1 MIKKYLYDNFVVV
14 LFFIA
19 GLMVLVISIYTSIL
33 ISSLSSSFLFSVEE
47 RLRYSSRAAS
57 HLVTAE
63 ELAQLAVPEDMNK
76 PVFSEVRNRLFTFA
90 EEFNVYFVYFLR
102 PVEGGMF
109 QFIVDN
115 DETSETV
122 NLSTSPIKGEPA
134 PVEAM
139 EGRTVVSGLGIYSAG
154 YNGLLSSYSPVFDST
169 GRVIALAGVDIAD
182 EYILKTRNRIVF
194 LAVIILVSSAVV
206 ISSGCLSFLINKK
219 NQAAF
224 LRRVKQQELMSEL
237 AGNFIS
243 SGDSSV
249 MINGILRI
257 TGGFMGVDR
266 MFIARP
272 DGDAGAARAVYFW
285 CARDDGFT
293 SLSGGGIGDVMVNSF
308 PREQPAVIPVIY
320 CGDTHEDSR
329 YEVMDAA
336 GLKSFVMA
344 PLYAGGIF
352 WGVLSIG
359 QFALRN
365 WSEGDRQLVSTMSSV
380 IAGVLDRD
388 LREKDREAALKQAER
403 ASKAKSDF
411 LANMSHEMRTPMNA
425 IIGMISIAKNSGSAE
440 KKEYCLKKIEDAS
453 SHLLGV
459 INDILDMSKIEA
471 NKFELSPD
479 DFCFE
484 RMLQKVVGVIN
495 FKVEEK
501 RQNFTVHID
510 RNIPA
515 FLNGDDQRLAQVIT
529 NLLSNAVKFTPENG
543 ILNLDAELEKKEGG
557 VCTIKTSVRDSGIGI
572 SREQQNR
579 LFNSFEQADSST
591 SRKFGGTGLGLAI
604 SKNIVKM
611 MGGSIGVESEPGKG
625 SVFTFTVQLK
635 EAEEQKEPGRDQI
648 DWKSIRVLAVDD
660 DMGVR
665 DYFADISERLGFF
678 CETAADG
685 GEAVSMIEKN
695 GSYDIYFVDWKMPGL
710 DGVELSRW
718 IREKTGVRAVVIMI
732 SAAGWNV
739 IEDEAR
745 KAGVDRF
752 LSKPLFPSSIADSI
766 SRVLG
771 TGQLSVSA
779 AKKEKRE
786 RFDGKRILL
795 AEDMEINREI
805 VLTLLEPTGVRI
817 DCAENGAE
825 AYRLFRENPEAY
837 DMIFM
842 DVQMPEMDGY
852 EATGKIREFEREHP
866 RTAFSRSGAAREGV
880 SGGPERVPI
889 VAMTANVF
897 REDVE
902 KCINAGMDSHVGK
915 PLDIDEL
922 MSTLHRYLRGA

>member
-47 RLRYSSRAAS
+47 RLCYASRAAAR
-57 HLVTAE
+57 LVTAE
-63 ELAQLAVPEDMNK
+63 ELAQLTVPEDMKK
-76 PVFSEVRNRLFTFA
+76 PLFAKIRNRLFTFA
-90 EEFNVYFVYFLR
+90 GEYNVLFVYFLR
-102 PVEGGMF
+102 PVEGDMF
-109 QFIVDN
+109 QFIADN
-115 DETSETV
+115 DTTSGTV
-122 NLSTSPIKGEPA
+122 DLSKPPIAGEPA
-134 PVEAM
+134 PVEALK
-139 EGRTVVSGLGIYSAG
+139 GRTVASRLGIYSAG
-154 YNGLLSSYSPVFDST
+154 YNGLISSYSPIFDRA

-182 EYILKTRNRIVF
+182 DYILETRNRIILLV
-194 LAVIILVSSAVV
+194 VIILVSSLVV

-219 NQAAF
+219 NQGAF
-224 LRRVKQQELMSEL
+224 LRRVKQQALMSEI

-249 MINGILRI
+249 MINEILRI
-257 TGGFMGVDR
+257 TGEFMRVDR
-266 MFIARP
+266 MLIAQP
-272 DGDAGAARAVYFW
+272 YGDAGTAASAVYFW
-285 CARDDGFT
+285 CARDDVVTVPSKEKMGAFMT
-293 SLSGGGIGDVMVNSF
+293 DSF
-308 PREQPAVIPVIY
+308 PREQPGVIPVLFCNDIR
-320 CGDTHEDSR
+320 ENSR
-329 YEVMDAA
+329 YEIMESA
-336 GLKSFVMA
+336 GVKSFVMA
-344 PLYAGGIF
+344 PLYVGGLF
-352 WGVLSIG
+352 WGMLSIE
-359 QFALRN
+359 QFTLRN
-365 WSEGDRQLVSTMSSV
+365 WPEGDRQLVSTVSSV
-380 IAGVLDRD
+380 IAGALDRD
-388 LREKDREAALKQAER
+388 LREKDRDAALKQAKR

-440 KKEYCLKKIEDAS
+440 KKEYCLRKIEDAS

-471 NKFELSPD
+471 KKFELSPG

-484 RMLQKVVGVIN
+484 RLLQKIVGVIN
-495 FKVEEK
+495 FRVEEK

-529 NLLSNAVKFTPENG
+529 NLLSNAVKFTPEFG
-543 ILNLDAELEKKEGG
+543 ILNLDAELEKKEND
-557 VCTIKTSVRDSGIGI
+557 VCTVKVSVRDSGIGI
-572 SREQQNR
+572 SGDQQKR
-579 LFNSFEQADSST
+579 LFNSFEQADSGT

-604 SKNIVKM
+604 SKSIVGM

-635 EAEEQKEPGRDQI
+635 EAEEKKEPGRDLAG
-648 DWKSIRVLAVDD
+648 WKDIRVLAVDD
-660 DMGVR
+660 DKGVR

-685 GEAVSMIEKN
+685 GEAVSVIEKN
-695 GSYDIYFVDWKMPGL
+695 GPYDVYFVDWKMPGL

-718 IREKTGVRAVVIMI
+718 IKKKAGAKAVIIMI
-732 SAAGWNV
+732 SAAEWNV

-745 KAGVDRF
+745 KAGVDSF

-766 SRVLG
+766 SQVLG
-771 TGQLSVSA
+771 IGQLPVSA
-779 AKKEKRE
+779 GKEKKEE

-805 VLTLLEPTGVRI
+805 VLTLLEPTGVRV

-825 AYRLFRENPEAY
+825 ACRLFRENPDVY

-852 EATGKIREFEREHP
+852 EATGNIREFERE
-866 RTAFSRSGAAREGV
+866 RLEREASARP
-880 SGGPERVPI
+880 PEFQDSQRRVPI

-922 MSTLHRYLRGA
+922 MSTMHRYLGDA

>member
-47 RLRYSSRAAS
+47 RLRYSSRAAA

-63 ELAQLAVPEDMNK
+63 ELAQLAVPEDMEK
-76 PVFSEVRNRLFTFA
+76 PLFTEIRDRLFTFTG
-90 EEFNVYFVYFLR
+90 EFNILFVYFLR

-115 DETSETV
+115 DTTSGTV
-122 NLSTSPIKGEPA
+122 NLSKPPIAGEPA
-134 PVEAM
+134 PVEAL
-139 EGRTVVSGLGIYSAG
+139 EGHTVVSKLGIYSAG
-154 YNGLLSSYSPVFDST
+154 YTGLISSYSPIFDSS

-182 EYILKTRNRIVF
+182 DYILKTRNHIILLVI
-194 LAVIILVSSAVV
+194 IILVSSAVV

-219 NQAAF
+219 NQEAF
-224 LRRVKQQELMSEL
+224 LRRVKQQALMSEI
-237 AGNFIS
+237 AGNFIC

-249 MINGILRI
+249 MINEILRV

-266 MFIARP
+266 MLIARP
-272 DGDAGAARAVYFW
+272 GGDGDAAASAVYFW
-285 CARDDGFT
+285 CAQDDVFT
-293 SLSGGGIGDVMVNSF
+293 VPSKEKMGAFMTSSF
-308 PREQPAVIPVIY
+308 PGEQPGVIPVLFCNDIR
-320 CGDTHEDSR
+320 EDSR
-329 YEVMDAA
+329 YEIMESA
-336 GLKSFVMA
+336 GVKSFIMA
-344 PLYAGGIF
+344 PLYVGGLF
-352 WGVLSIG
+352 WGVLSIEK
-359 QFALRN
+359 FTLRH
-365 WSEGDRQLVSTMSSV
+365 WPEGDRQLVSTMSSV
-380 IAGVLDRD
+380 IAGALDRD
-388 LREKDREAALKQAER
+388 LREKDRDAALKQAER

-440 KKEYCLKKIEDAS
+440 KKEYCLRKIEDAS

-471 NKFELSPD
+471 NKFELSPG

-484 RMLQKVVGVIN
+484 RLLQKVVGVIN
-495 FKVEEK
+495 FRVEEK
-501 RQNFTVHID
+501 HQNFTVHID

-529 NLLSNAVKFTPENG
+529 NLLSNAVKFTPEFG
-543 ILNLDAELEKKEGG
+543 ILNLDAALEKKENDL
-557 VCTIKTSVRDSGIGI
+557 CTVKVSVKDSGIGI
-572 SREQQNR
+572 SGEQQKR
-579 LFNSFEQADSST
+579 LFNSFEQADSGT

-604 SKNIVKM
+604 SKNIVEM
-611 MGGSIGVESEPGKG
+611 MSGSIGVESELGKG

-635 EAEEQKEPGRDQI
+635 EAEEKKEPGRDLSG
-648 DWKSIRVLAVDD
+648 WKDIRVLAVDD
-660 DMGVR
+660 DGRVR

-685 GEAVSMIEKN
+685 GEAVSKIEKN
-695 GSYDIYFVDWKMPGL
+695 GPYDIYFVDWKMPGL
-710 DGVELSRW
+710 DGIELSRW
-718 IREKTGVRAVVIMI
+718 IKKKDGAKAVIIMI
-732 SAAGWNV
+732 SAAEWNA

-745 KAGVDRF
+745 KAGVDSF

-771 TGQLSVSA
+771 MGQLPVSTGKE
-779 AKKEKRE
+779 KKEE

-805 VLTLLEPTGVRI
+805 VLTLLEPTGVRV
-817 DCAENGAE
+817 DCAENGVE
-825 AYRLFRENPEAY
+825 ACRLFRENPEAY

-852 EATGKIREFEREHP
+852 EATGNIREFERE
-866 RTAFSRSGAAREGV
+866 RLGRDASARP
-880 SGGPERVPI
+880 PEFQGSQRRVPI

-902 KCINAGMDSHVGK
+902 KCLKAGMDSHVGK

-922 MSTLHRYLRGA
+922 MSTMRRYLGNA